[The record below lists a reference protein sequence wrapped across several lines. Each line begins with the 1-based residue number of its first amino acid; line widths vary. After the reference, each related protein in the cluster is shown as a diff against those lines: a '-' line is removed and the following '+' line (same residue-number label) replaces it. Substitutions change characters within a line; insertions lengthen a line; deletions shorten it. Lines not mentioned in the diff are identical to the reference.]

1 MIKTLTGIE
10 FNGGLN
16 EHPALFHTIHY
27 YTSFATIAGTPA
39 LHGLISTEL
48 NR

>member
-1 MIKTLTGIE
+1 MTKTLTGIG
-10 FNGGLN
+10 FKGGLN
-16 EHPALFHTIHY
+16 GHPALFHTIHY
-27 YTSFATIAGTPA
+27 YTSFATIAGNPA

>member
-1 MIKTLTGIE
+1 MIKTLTGIG
-10 FNGGLN
+10 FKGGLN
-16 EHPALFHTIHY
+16 GHPALFHTKHY
-27 YTSFATIAGTPA
+27 YTSFATIAGAPA

>member
-1 MIKTLTGIE
+1 MIKTLTGIG
-10 FNGGLN
+10 FKGGSNG
-16 EHPALFHTIHY
+16 HPALFHTKHY
-27 YTSFATIAGTPA
+27 YTSFATIAAIPA